1 MNIPRPSAAGN
12 PLYDL
17 SGAFTLKGVSRPLV
31 VPVEVEAVAGL
42 LRLRG
47 GFAIRQT
54 DFGMTPSA

>member
-17 SGAFTLKGVSRPLV
+17 SGAFTLKGVTRPLV